1 MLADVALFLAAAVL
15 IVPLFLRLR
24 LGAVLGYLSAGVV
37 IGPHGLG
44 LIGDAQSVLH
54 FAEFGVVLLLFIIG
68 LELQPS
74 RLWTL
79 RRMVFGLG
87 AAQVC
92 LTGAVLLLAASALGV
107 DWRAATVAAFGL
119 AMSSTAFVLQ
129 MLAER
134 KELAT
139 HHGRAAFA
147 TLLFQDLAVIPLLA
161 LIPLLASR
169 AELGA
174 APGWTQT
181 LKILF
186 AFALVIFSGRYVV
199 HPLMRAVATAKAPEL
214 FTAAALLIV
223 IATSLAMDAVG
234 LSMSLGAFLAGMLLS
249 ESEYRHQLQADIEPF
264 KGMLLGLF
272 FIAVGMS
279 ADIELLLD
287 RPLLLLS
294 LTVGLMLIK
303 SAILYGLGR
312 ASGLAPRASRA
323 YAAGMPQG
331 GEFAFVLFS
340 TAVATGVMSAEL
352 SALLVVV
359 VTLSMIATPLLY
371 ALQARFAGRS
381 EPAPYDTIDVP
392 ARAVIIAGFGPVG
405 QIVARILRVKRI
417 AFTVLDKDSQQVDFV
432 RRFGNEIFYGDA
444 GRLDLLRAAHADKAR
459 LFVLTIP
466 DVEASLQVAD
476 VVRRHFPQ
484 LRIFA
489 IAVNRLHAL
498 RLMDMGI
505 TDVVRRSFF
514 SSLELSRDLLQALG
528 NSEEHAQ
535 HVIDTFRRHDEQTLR
550 RQQAVAHD
558 EKLFIQ
564 SAQEAARELEQLF
577 EQDNPQR

>member
-1 MLADVALFLAAAVL
+1 MLVDVALFLAAAVL

-24 LGAVLGYLSAGVV
+24 LGAVLGYLSAGIL
-37 IGPHGLG
+37 IGPNGLG
-44 LIGDAQSVLH
+44 LIGEAREVLH

-87 AAQVC
+87 AAQVAIS
-92 LTGAVLLLAASALGV
+92 GGVLLMAAIAAGV
-107 DWRAATVAAFGL
+107 DWRAAFIAGFGL

-129 MLAER
+129 MFAER

-139 HHGRAAFA
+139 QHGRAAFA

-161 LIPLLASR
+161 LVPLLASG
-169 AELGA
+169 AALDA
-174 APGWTQT
+174 APGWIQS
-181 LKILF
+181 LKILL
-186 AFALVIFSGRYVV
+186 AFALVIFAGRYAV
-199 HPLMRAVATAKAPEL
+199 HPLMRAVAAAQAPEL

-223 IATSLAMDAVG
+223 IATALAMDAVG

-249 ESEYRHQLQADIEPF
+249 GSEYRHQLQADIEPF

-279 ADIELLLD
+279 ADVALLVSQ
-287 RPLLLLS
+287 PLLLIG
-294 LTVGLMLIK
+294 LTAGLMLVK
-303 SAILYGLGR
+303 GGILYGLGR

-323 YAAGMPQG
+323 YAAGLPQG
-331 GEFAFVLFS
+331 GEFAFVLFGA
-340 TAVATGVMSAEL
+340 AVAAGVMSAEL

-359 VTLSMIATPLLY
+359 VTLSMIATPPLY
-371 ALQARFAGRS
+371 ALQARFAGRV
-381 EPAPYDTIDVP
+381 EPKPYDTINAP
-392 ARAVIIAGFGPVG
+392 ERAVIIAGFGPVG

-417 AFTVLDKDSQQVDFV
+417 PFTVLDKDSQQVDFV
-432 RRFGNEIFYGDA
+432 RRFGNKIFYGDA
-444 GRLDLLRAAHADKAR
+444 GRLDLLRAAHADKAS

-466 DVEASLQVAD
+466 DVETSLQVAGI
-476 VVRRHFPQ
+476 VRRHFPQ

-498 RLMDMGI
+498 RLMDLGI
-505 TDVVRRSFF
+505 ADVVRRSFF
-514 SSLELSRDLLQALG
+514 SSLEMSRELLQTLG
-528 NSEEHAQ
+528 SSEDEAR
-535 HVIDTFRRHDEQTLR
+535 HVVETFRKHDEQTLK

-558 EKLFIQ
+558 EKLLIQ
-564 SAQEAARELEQLF
+564 TAQEAARELEQLF
-577 EQDNPQR
+577 EQDSGQR

>member
-1 MLADVALFLAAAVL
+1 MLADIALFLAAAVL

-24 LGAVLGYLSAGVV
+24 LGAVLGYLSAGIA
-37 IGPHGLG
+37 IGPHGLN
-44 LIGDAQSVLH
+44 LIGGTQDVLH
-54 FAEFGVVLLLFIIG
+54 FAEFGVVLLLFIVG

-87 AAQVC
+87 GAQVAV
-92 LTGAVLLLAASALGV
+92 TGALLFVVVLWIGV
-107 DWRAATVAAFGL
+107 DWRAATVAGLGL

-147 TLLFQDLAVIPLLA
+147 TLLFQDLAVIPMLA
-161 LIPLLASR
+161 LVPLLASS
-169 AELGA
+169 AELDA
-174 APGWTQT
+174 ASGWWQT
-181 LKILF
+181 LKILV

-199 HPLMRAVATAKAPEL
+199 HPLMRAVAAVQTPEL

-223 IATSLAMDAVG
+223 IATALAMDAAG

-249 ESEYRHQLQADIEPF
+249 DSEFRHQLQADIEPF

-279 ADIELLLD
+279 ADIGLLLAD
-287 RPLLLLS
+287 PLLLLE
-294 LTVGLMLIK
+294 LTAGLMLAK
-303 SAILYGLGR
+303 ASILYVLGR
-312 ASGLAPRASRA
+312 ASGLAPAAGRA
-323 YAAGMPQG
+323 YAAALAQG

-340 TAVATGVMSAEL
+340 VAVGAGVMSPQTA
-352 SALLVVV
+352 ALLVVV

-371 ALQARFAGRS
+371 AAQARVRRPDAAMS
-381 EPAPYDTIDVP
+381 YDTIDAPERTVL
-392 ARAVIIAGFGPVG
+392 IAGFGPVG
-405 QIVARILRVKRI
+405 QIIARILRIKRI
-417 AFTVLDKDSQQVDFV
+417 PFTVLDKDSQQVDFV
-432 RRFGNEIFYGDA
+432 RRFGNKIFYGDA
-444 GRLDLLRAAHADKAR
+444 GRLDLLRAAHADKAS

-466 DVEASLQVAD
+466 DIEASLQVAG
-476 VVRRHFPQ
+476 VVRRHFPN

-498 RLMDMGI
+498 RLMDLGI

-514 SSLELSRDLLQALG
+514 SSLEMSRELLQALG
-528 NSEEHAQ
+528 SSEDEARHI
-535 HVIDTFRRHDEQTLR
+535 VETFREHDEATLK

-564 SAQEAARELEQLF
+564 TAQDAARELEQLF
-577 EQDNPQR
+577 EQDAKRP